1 MLIGELMAPFF
12 YAPTVGFIW
21 LGVTIGVTVRGY
33 YFFKLGVT
41 LGVTFSVLR
50 GYARNRNYVINES
63 KCRFSLFQRGKRL
76 LVCVIYLIIIK

>member
-1 MLIGELMAPFF
+1 MLIGELMAPLF
-12 YAPTVGFIW
+12 YVPTVGFIW

-50 GYARNRNYVINES
+50 GYARNRKLCY
-63 KCRFSLFQRGKRL
+63 K
-76 LVCVIYLIIIK
+76 

>member
-1 MLIGELMAPFF
+1 MLIGELMAPF
-12 YAPTVGFIW
+12 YATVGFIW

-50 GYARNRNYVINES
+50 GYARNRKLCY
-63 KCRFSLFQRGKRL
+63 K
-76 LVCVIYLIIIK
+76 

>member
-41 LGVTFSVLR
+41 LGVTVRGYYFFKLGVTLGVTFSVLR
-50 GYARNRNYVINES
+50 GYARNRKLCY
-63 KCRFSLFQRGKRL
+63 K
-76 LVCVIYLIIIK
+76 

>member
-21 LGVTIGVTVRGY
+21 LGVTIEVTVRGY

-50 GYARNRNYVINES
+50 GYARNRKLCY
-63 KCRFSLFQRGKRL
+63 K
-76 LVCVIYLIIIK
+76 

>member
-33 YFFKLGVT
+33 YFFKLG
-41 LGVTFSVLR
+41 
-50 GYARNRNYVINES
+50 
-63 KCRFSLFQRGKRL
+63 
-76 LVCVIYLIIIK
+76 IIKQSTLISVVS

>member
-33 YFFKLGVT
+33 FFFKVGVT

-50 GYARNRNYVINES
+50 GYARNRKLCY
-63 KCRFSLFQRGKRL
+63 K
-76 LVCVIYLIIIK
+76 

>member
-12 YAPTVGFIW
+12 YAPTGGFIW
-21 LGVTIGVTVRGY
+21 LGVTIGVTVSGY

-50 GYARNRNYVINES
+50 GCTRKKEV
-63 KCRFSLFQRGKRL
+63 FTSLF
-76 LVCVIYLIIIK
+76 CWFTAD

>member
-41 LGVTFSVLR
+41 FSVLR
-50 GYARNRNYVINES
+50 GYARNRKLCY
-63 KCRFSLFQRGKRL
+63 K
-76 LVCVIYLIIIK
+76 

>member
-41 LGVTFSVLR
+41 LGVTFSAF
-50 GYARNRNYVINES
+50 GGCARDRKECI
-63 KCRFSLFQRGKRL
+63 KCK
-76 LVCVIYLIIIK
+76 

>member
-33 YFFKLGVT
+33 YFIELGVT
-41 LGVTFSVLR
+41 LGVTFSAF
-50 GYARNRNYVINES
+50 GGCARNRKECR
-63 KCRFSLFQRGKRL
+63 KCK
-76 LVCVIYLIIIK
+76 

>member
-33 YFFKLGVT
+33 YFNEFRVT
-41 LGVTFSVLR
+41 FRVTFSDFV
-50 GYARNRNYVINES
+50 GFARNRKECS
-63 KCRFSLFQRGKRL
+63 KSK
-76 LVCVIYLIIIK
+76 

>member
-21 LGVTIGVTVRGY
+21 FGVTVRGY

-50 GYARNRNYVINES
+50 GYARNRKLCY
-63 KCRFSLFQRGKRL
+63 K
-76 LVCVIYLIIIK
+76 

>member
-1 MLIGELMAPFF
+1 MNADWGAYGSLF

-50 GYARNRNYVINES
+50 GYARNRKLCY
-63 KCRFSLFQRGKRL
+63 K
-76 LVCVIYLIIIK
+76 

>member
-41 LGVTFSVLR
+41 LGVTFSDFGGFV
-50 GYARNRNYVINES
+50 RNRKECS
-63 KCRFSLFQRGKRL
+63 KSK
-76 LVCVIYLIIIK
+76 

>member
-41 LGVTFSVLR
+41 LGVTT
-50 GYARNRNYVINES
+50 
-63 KCRFSLFQRGKRL
+63 SLS
-76 LVCVIYLIIIK
+76 

>member
-21 LGVTIGVTVRGY
+21 LGVTIGVTIGVTVRGY

-50 GYARNRNYVINES
+50 GYARNRKLCY
-63 KCRFSLFQRGKRL
+63 K
-76 LVCVIYLIIIK
+76 